1 MGDQFLV
8 MNLGGPPGP
17 RTEPPIRF
25 GFGVELV
32 TEVLPLPTP
41 VRVPW
46 SPKWVIGVM
55 NHHGRLVTVVDL
67 ARFLELPGDD
77 APRIVI
83 LVDRP
88 DVNIGFAVSTV
99 SVVDTRDA
107 VEQRAPKQYLAHA
120 DWVVGALSTPELDF
134 QQLDLPRV
142 VEGVE
147 AAF

>member
-17 RTEPPIRF
+17 RAEPPIRF

-32 TEVLPLPTP
+32 TEVLPLPNP

-46 SPKWVIGVM
+46 APKWVIGVM

-77 APRIVI
+77 APRIVV

-107 VEQRAPKQYLAHA
+107 VEQSAPKQYLAHA

-134 QQLDLPRV
+134 QKLDLPRV